1 MIKIEISNNKKELKI
16 VLTDKEAFIESY
28 GEENPY
34 PEICDLLEDSHYLG
48 NNYFD
53 LTDMLG
59 LTNSP
64 IIGYNCS
71 FDFDDGNNLLEGD
84 CYWFPNYQIENP
96 FETLLNK
103 GSVIFL
109 LGE

>member
-1 MIKIEISNNKKELKI
+1 
-16 VLTDKEAFIESY
+16 
-28 GEENPY
+28 
-34 PEICDLLEDSHYLG
+34 
-48 NNYFD
+48 
-53 LTDMLG
+53 MLG